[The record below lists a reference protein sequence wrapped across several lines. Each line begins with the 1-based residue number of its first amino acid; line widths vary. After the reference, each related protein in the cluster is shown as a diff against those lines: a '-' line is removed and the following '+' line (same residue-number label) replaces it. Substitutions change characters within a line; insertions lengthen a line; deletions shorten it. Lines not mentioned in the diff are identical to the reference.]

1 MSSYRYNK
9 FCRLCTFCKRQA
21 LRYTPSV
28 PEQPGV
34 EAGPHPFASLSQA
47 DACRIA
53 AVGIA
58 LRLLA
63 SLQSLRCPLAS
74 EALPRMATLVAST
87 HMTKINRKAFPWL
100 SISVQGRV
108 AAQEC
113 EIPQRRSS
121 TAGALADAGVEGRQG
136 RFVSETGREEV
147 CEALHHGPPGEL
159 RLGRL
164 LRGRHCVSE
173 AGTCGCLKYGR
184 GTRVPP
190 CMYHLPGR
198 PFSQG
203 PTMRD
208 SPPPLVRKT
217 WQAEEAPSTRVPPC
231 MPWPSLPGR
240 PSRKVLQYCT
250 LSLVAPSRKVL
261 QTRTPLPPL
270 WVRNLLAGGPKRS
283 QMEGSP
289 VVIIVVKN
297 ASDVRGR
304 CSARGQRFA
313 QIGISAPT
321 LNKLHPN
328 KRHAMPSTTVPTAV
342 YPTSRASFER
352 AASSGSSRSSLE
364 VGAELGLQSRR
375 VFYGTSSPE
384 AESTRIQHAA
394 GCQVEA
400 RRTMMKRFANFFTPS
415 F

>member
-1 MSSYRYNK
+1 MYAMAVAPWS
-9 FCRLCTFCKRQA
+9 
-21 LRYTPSV
+21 P
-28 PEQPGV
+28 
-34 EAGPHPFASLSQA
+34 LSQ
-47 DACRIA
+47 
-53 AVGIA
+53 
-58 LRLLA
+58 
-63 SLQSLRCPLAS
+63 
-74 EALPRMATLVAST
+74 
-87 HMTKINRKAFPWL
+87 
-100 SISVQGRV
+100 
-108 AAQEC
+108 
-113 EIPQRRSS
+113 
-121 TAGALADAGVEGRQG
+121 
-136 RFVSETGREEV
+136 
-147 CEALHHGPPGEL
+147 GPTILYPI
-159 RLGRL
+159 
-164 LRGRHCVSE
+164 
-173 AGTCGCLKYGR
+173 
-184 GTRVPP
+184 
-190 CMYHLPGR
+190 PGR

-203 PTMRD
+203 PTERD
-208 SPPPLVRKT
+208 
-217 WQAEEAPSTRVPPC
+217 PS
-231 MPWPSLPGR
+231 
-240 PSRKVLQYCT
+240 K
-250 LSLVAPSRKVL
+250 
-261 QTRTPLPPL
+261 
-270 WVRNLLAGGPKRS
+270 NLAGGPKRS

-321 LNKLHPN
+321 LTNCLQTN
-328 KRHAMPSTTVPTAV
+328 AHAMPSTTVPTAV